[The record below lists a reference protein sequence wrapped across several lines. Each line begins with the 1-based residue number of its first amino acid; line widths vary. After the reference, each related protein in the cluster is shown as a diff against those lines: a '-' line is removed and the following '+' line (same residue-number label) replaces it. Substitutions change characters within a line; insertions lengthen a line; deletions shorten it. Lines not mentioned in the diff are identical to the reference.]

1 MPAFDYI
8 AVDAQGKKQKGVLEG
23 DSSRQIRQQLREK
36 GWIPSSVE
44 AASSDQKSAAEKQP
58 FWQTK
63 KGLTAY
69 ELALVTRQ

>member
-58 FWQTK
+58 FF
-63 KGLTAY
+63 
-69 ELALVTRQ
+69 